1 MRKCRIDLE
10 VLKKRRDLLKEKISS
25 DGDSVAF
32 ILPSNQELV
41 RNYDVHYPFRQD
53 SSFYYFTGFEEPDS
67 LMLYRPG
74 AENEFVL
81 FVRPKDPLMETWEG
95 FRFGPEGAEK
105 EFAADKA
112 YLIGDIDTKL
122 PELLKESEKVYY
134 TFNVHKYFDSRF
146 LGLMEKTQKSKGRG
160 ATRFADILDPSEAIG
175 ELRLIK
181 DSYEIDCMRKA
192 SQISAQAHLA
202 AMKFTKPEVNERQ
215 VESVLN
221 YIFKMGGAAREAY
234 SGIVASGHSATTL
247 HYNFND
253 QECFDG
259 DLLLIDAGAEFE
271 YYAGDITRTF
281 PVNGKFTSAQ
291 KSFYNTVLEVQKE
304 IIDMIR
310 PGLEFTK
317 LQETTVDFL
326 VDGMLDLGLLEGD
339 KKEIIESKAYKK
351 YYPHGVSHFLGM
363 DVHDTGSIQT
373 EDGPR
378 KLAEGMC
385 FTVEPGLYVPL
396 DDESAPEEFRG
407 MGVRIED
414 DILVTEGGC
423 ENMTAMVPKE
433 VDEIEEV
440 MAQAIENQL

>member
-1 MRKCRIDLE
+1 MVI
-10 VLKKRRDLLKEKISS
+10 
-25 DGDSVAF
+25 
-32 ILPSNQELV
+32 
-41 RNYDVHYPFRQD
+41 
-53 SSFYYFTGFEEPDS
+53 
-67 LMLYRPG
+67 
-74 AENEFVL
+74 
-81 FVRPKDPLMETWEG
+81 
-95 FRFGPEGAEK
+95 
-105 EFAADKA
+105 
-112 YLIGDIDTKL
+112 
-122 PELLKESEKVYY
+122 
-134 TFNVHKYFDSRF
+134 
-146 LGLMEKTQKSKGRG
+146 
-160 ATRFADILDPSEAIG
+160 
-175 ELRLIK
+175 
-181 DSYEIDCMRKA
+181 
-192 SQISAQAHLA
+192 
-202 AMKFTKPEVNERQ
+202 
-215 VESVLN
+215 
-221 YIFKMGGAAREAY
+221 
-234 SGIVASGHSATTL
+234 
-247 HYNFND
+247 
-253 QECFDG
+253 
-259 DLLLIDAGAEFE
+259 
-271 YYAGDITRTF
+271 
-281 PVNGKFTSAQ
+281 
-291 KSFYNTVLEVQKE
+291 EVQKE